1 MLETWYDD
9 KIIIIAI
16 NVSNILHIP
25 LSVFYE
31 LVLLTSTVMAKLF
44 SVASHRRFF
53 LVKFGPSQPSI
64 CRFSDDTVS
73 SEELHTVTVTRSS
86 PPGRGVGGM
95 ENSP

>member
-16 NVSNILHIP
+16 NVSSILHIP

-53 LVKFGPSQPSI
+53 WSNSVHRSLVSVDTSLCRNRAKPSYHVETGSI
-64 CRFSDDTVS
+64 
-73 SEELHTVTVTRSS
+73 
-86 PPGRGVGGM
+86 GGDVI
-95 ENSP
+95 EIYTTY